1 MLHIFSPSTWP
12 QVANKVADAA
22 GQVTRKYF
30 RHSPSMSSIKL
41 ELKEDESPVTIADK
55 EAEKVMR
62 EVIEN

>member
-55 EAEKVMR
+55 
-62 EVIEN
+62 